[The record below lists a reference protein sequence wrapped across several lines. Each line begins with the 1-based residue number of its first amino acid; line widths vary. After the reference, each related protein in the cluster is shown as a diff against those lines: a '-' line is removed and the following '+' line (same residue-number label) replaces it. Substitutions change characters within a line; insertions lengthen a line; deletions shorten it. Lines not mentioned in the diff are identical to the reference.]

1 MSAHHPEESNAVS
14 QADGNSNSALAAFR
28 QAVECSQ
35 AVAEFD
41 LDGQILS
48 VNDNFLRLL
57 GYTECQLLGQHHS
70 VLCKPGTRD
79 SEDDRSFWQSLREGG
94 FASGEFHRLGAGGR
108 RVYLQATYTPVLDE
122 QGRPCK
128 VLKIAS
134 DITAAKLQA
143 LEDGGKVTAIGRS
156 QGVIEFDMSGRV
168 LTANDNFLALTG
180 YELDEI
186 QGQHHRLFV
195 DPDEV
200 GTAAYRAFWHKLGRG
215 EFDSGEYLRFGKGGR
230 AVWIQATYNPILD
243 LEGQPLKVVKFC
255 SDITQRKLIDLDSR
269 ARLGAVTRSSCV
281 IEMDRDGRALTIN
294 ERMEHSLG
302 FEHDHLIGKTQTS
315 WMFEEDTNSATH
327 VELWRQLR
335 EGKSVSCEVR
345 RRGAGGR
352 EVWFTA
358 IFSPVL
364 GLDGQLARVVKIATD
379 ITDEKLARLDAQG
392 KLHAIGRSQAIIE
405 FDLSGQVLRANAN
418 FQAVMGW
425 TEAEIVG
432 RHHRMFCD
440 PGQAASA
447 DYQAFWERLGRGE
460 FESGEYK
467 RLGKGGKEVWLQA
480 TYNPV
485 LGPNGKP
492 IKVVK
497 FASDVT
503 SSKLHNAEFAAKL
516 DAIDKGQAVI
526 EFDLGGHVLKANR
539 NFLAAMG
546 YTEREIEGRHHS
558 LFCSDDYM
566 QSKEYRD
573 FWLRLGEGTFISG
586 RFHRVGKF
594 NRDVWIQATYN
605 PILDLNGK
613 VHKIVKYAYDVTAEV
628 QLERAIASKT
638 AAMRDSVVSLIDSIG
653 RIAGSSSEAA
663 ELAETA
669 SAAARSGSEAL
680 QKSIGAIG
688 AIQAGS
694 VRMAE
699 IVRVI
704 GEIANQTNLLAF
716 NAAIEAARAGSHGVG
731 FSVVAG
737 EVRKLAE
744 RSSAAAREIAT
755 LIDETTARITE
766 GASVSRDAARA
777 FDGIIS
783 SVTRTGTSVAQI
795 AGASEQQRERT
806 GEVSAHIE
814 ALTRVR
820 AS

>member
-1 MSAHHPEESNAVS
+1 M
-14 QADGNSNSALAAFR
+14 
-28 QAVECSQ
+28 
-35 AVAEFD
+35 
-41 LDGQILS
+41 
-48 VNDNFLRLL
+48 
-57 GYTECQLLGQHHS
+57 
-70 VLCKPGTRD
+70 
-79 SEDDRSFWQSLREGG
+79 
-94 FASGEFHRLGAGGR
+94 
-108 RVYLQATYTPVLDE
+108 
-122 QGRPCK
+122 
-128 VLKIAS
+128 
-134 DITAAKLQA
+134 
-143 LEDGGKVTAIGRS
+143 
-156 QGVIEFDMSGRV
+156 
-168 LTANDNFLALTG
+168 
-180 YELDEI
+180 
-186 QGQHHRLFV
+186 
-195 DPDEV
+195 
-200 GTAAYRAFWHKLGRG
+200 
-215 EFDSGEYLRFGKGGR
+215 
-230 AVWIQATYNPILD
+230 
-243 LEGQPLKVVKFC
+243 
-255 SDITQRKLIDLDSR
+255 
-269 ARLGAVTRSSCV
+269 
-281 IEMDRDGRALTIN
+281 
-294 ERMEHSLG
+294 
-302 FEHDHLIGKTQTS
+302 
-315 WMFEEDTNSATH
+315 
-327 VELWRQLR
+327 
-335 EGKSVSCEVR
+335 
-345 RRGAGGR
+345 
-352 EVWFTA
+352 
-358 IFSPVL
+358 
-364 GLDGQLARVVKIATD
+364 
-379 ITDEKLARLDAQG
+379 
-392 KLHAIGRSQAIIE
+392 
-405 FDLSGQVLRANAN
+405 
-418 FQAVMGW
+418 
-425 TEAEIVG
+425 
-432 RHHRMFCD
+432 
-440 PGQAASA
+440 
-447 DYQAFWERLGRGE
+447 
-460 FESGEYK
+460 
-467 RLGKGGKEVWLQA
+467 QA

-516 DAIDKGQAVI
+516 DAIDKGHAVI